1 MTEERRARAQT
12 GAENEFVI
20 IRKGY
25 DPAEVDQCLAEYDD
39 AFRELEEYAA
49 RLKHELSEARLEI
62 GRLQAAE
69 KESVDNAML
78 AVFAAKDRIIQ
89 EAHERA
95 RMIEEKAR
103 SSVSGPEP
111 LAAVPEPP
119 AIFDVPTPVA
129 AAGPP
134 LDGLLAELTEAV
146 GEEPVVAGEEPDVVD
161 PNAVLQKMLQEAEE
175 IRNRLD
181 SGLAAAFDQMEQM
194 QRDAED
200 RAESMLAAARLEAAR
215 LRSSADT
222 DDGPIIEVTLP
233 DDLPPRPSRYSR
245 NSAQLPRIGSEDG
258 ASVLAKMNS
267 LRARMREDDEDT
279 EPVPTTDATG

>member
-25 DPAEVDQCLAEYDD
+25 DPAEVDKCLAEYDD
-39 AFRELEEYAA
+39 AFRDLEEYAA

-62 GRLQAAE
+62 ARLQAAE
-69 KESVDNAML
+69 KESIDKAML

-103 SSVSGPEP
+103 SAAGGPV
-111 LAAVPEPP
+111 AVPSPPEPP
-119 AIFDVPTPVA
+119 ETFDVPTPVA
-129 AAGPP
+129 SAEPP
-134 LDGLLAELTEAV
+134 LDGLLAELTE
-146 GEEPVVAGEEPDVVD
+146 VAGDKPDEVD

-200 RAESMLAAARLEAAR
+200 RAESMLAAARLEASR
-215 LRSSADT
+215 LRTAADS

-245 NSAQLPRIGSEDG
+245 NSAQLPRIGSDDG
-258 ASVLAKMNS
+258 ASVLATMNS
-267 LRARMREDDEDT
+267 LRARMREEDEDP
-279 EPVPTTDATG
+279 EPTSDAAG